1 MPEIMEG
8 MAMTLTDLPGVRF
21 TKMPKGTVFIKQG
34 DPVEYIYYLTS
45 GYFYR
50 IMTTVKGD
58 EVIYSIKS
66 ASEDMAQCL
75 IGVFCLYGSHSS
87 RTHAGRGS
95 STDFVAMTDC
105 EGYMIPKEEFYA
117 YANDNPEL
125 LSRLLDVMLDE
136 YVRLIQN
143 YQSHQEQ
150 SVANRLCQ
158 LLLEHSTPNGDNTKW
173 LVVLKNVDLAGFL
186 GVHKVTVARIIK
198 ALKELEIVERDGSSL
213 YITDVPGMER
223 YANGAYLEYH

>member
-1 MPEIMEG
+1 
-8 MAMTLTDLPGVRF
+8 MTLTDLPGVRF

-105 EGYMIPKEEFYA
+105 EGYMISKEEFYA

-125 LSRLLDVMLDE
+125 LSRLLDVILDE

-143 YQSHQEQ
+143 YQGAEG
-150 SVANRLCQ
+150 A
-158 LLLEHSTPNGDNTKW
+158 GDCGARWIELIHHGCAGDGAVCERCVFGVSLIKFRKI
-173 LVVLKNVDLAGFL
+173 KND
-186 GVHKVTVARIIK
+186 
-198 ALKELEIVERDGSSL
+198 
-213 YITDVPGMER
+213 
-223 YANGAYLEYH
+223 

>member
-1 MPEIMEG
+1 
-8 MAMTLTDLPGVRF
+8 MTLTDLPGVRF

-117 YANDNPEL
+117 YANDR
-125 LSRLLDVMLDE
+125 SCW
-136 YVRLIQN
+136 IFGCAQ
-143 YQSHQEQ
+143 
-150 SVANRLCQ
+150 
-158 LLLEHSTPNGDNTKW
+158 GD
-173 LVVLKNVDLAGFL
+173 G
-186 GVHKVTVARIIK
+186 
-198 ALKELEIVERDGSSL
+198 
-213 YITDVPGMER
+213 
-223 YANGAYLEYH
+223 GAYYQGAEGAGDCGARWIELIHHGCAGDGAVCERCVFGVSLIKFRKIKND